1 MLCDENCK
9 TRMLLEQV
17 IAELSEKNGVANRQ
31 PNCLDIRNS
40 VAESSDSKIS
50 GVECNGKTISRTIS
64 RELNLHL
71 ESEREFFNR
80 LHTRKE
86 FADTNSECSSGG
98 FPRACN
104 ISIPFEW
111 EEKPGKPKN
120 KISMQAPAMSLSLPP
135 VRKSN
140 LNISHLGDANSQS
153 HLGATSPMPLSSR
166 LRSIL
171 QPKLKLSG
179 TSSGEISSEGKLVWD
194 GNLHYPEEFAWRS
207 MRAASPASVFE
218 GPDCSPSSSS
228 SLLSYCS
235 RRPLSSSSKRHD
247 SVSAL
252 LANRLIPVAEIV
264 NAVPVENSGSLSQ
277 RILPA
282 PIMSKN
288 IHGSNMI
295 RDSSPRL
302 TDSNGGDPQK
312 LDRVQSFEGR
322 SCLNTLSR
330 GDPSMALKSV
340 RKSNSC
346 RSVSWGGMESV
357 SREEF
362 MQPTKVL
369 EVEKQVKQE
378 DCQPIHVDKK
388 VSNNVSAAASLVST
402 SVSDGINTSGSSA
415 RLSSG
420 TSGSSG
426 SSDPY
431 IKSVHFGLQPS
442 SRSDPNGLQG
452 NPGLT
457 RHSEKKRDFQDS
469 IMEDNGRRT
478 LIDSNR
484 NISQRVKVRLKRWPL
499 FMQQRMKMSGCCSSS
514 ASNTINCCSARTGT
528 HTINHNRYRDKR
540 SSLSNHQKIQVE
552 WRKLHENDAIQKT
565 THVEAITAS

>member
-1 MLCDENCK
+1 
-9 TRMLLEQV
+9 MLLEQV
-17 IAELSEKNGVANRQ
+17 LAELSEKNGVGNRE

-40 VAESSDSKIS
+40 IAEPSDSKIS
-50 GVECNGKTISRTIS
+50 GVECNGKTISRTLS

-80 LHTRKE
+80 LHTRKD
-86 FADTNSECSSGG
+86 FADTNSECSSGV
-98 FPRACN
+98 FRRPCN

-120 KISMQAPAMSLSLPP
+120 NIPIQEPAMSLSLPP

-140 LNISHLGDANSQS
+140 LNITHLGNAHAHA
-153 HLGATSPMPLSSR
+153 HLIGTSPMPLSSR
-166 LRSIL
+166 LRGIL

-179 TSSGEISSEGKLVWD
+179 GSSGEINSEGKLVWD
-194 GNLHYPEEFAWRS
+194 GNPQYPEEFAWRS

-235 RRPLSSSSKRHD
+235 RKPLSTSSKRHD

-277 RILPA
+277 RILPTSI
-282 PIMSKN
+282 PSKN

-295 RDSSPRL
+295 RDSTLRPIG
-302 TDSNGGDPQK
+302 SNGDPQK

-330 GDPSMALKSV
+330 GDPAMALKSA
-340 RKSNSC
+340 RNSC

-357 SREEF
+357 SREDF
-362 MQPTKVL
+362 TQPTKVV

-378 DCQPIHVDKK
+378 DCQPSHVDKK
-388 VSNNVSAAASLVST
+388 VSENASAAASLVST
-402 SVSDGINTSGSSA
+402 SASDGVNATGTSA
-415 RLSSG
+415 CLSSG
-420 TSGSSG
+420 TSGSSR
-426 SSDPY
+426 SSDSY
-431 IKSVHFGLQPS
+431 IKSVRFGHQTS
-442 SRSDPNGLQG
+442 SRSDPNSFPSF
-452 NPGLT
+452 PGLT
-457 RHSEKKRDFQDS
+457 RPSDKGKDFPDAL
-469 IMEDNGRRT
+469 MEDNGRKK
-478 LIDSNR
+478 LIDSHR
-484 NISQRVKVRLKRWPL
+484 DISQRVKVRLKRWPL
-499 FMQQRMKMSGCCSSS
+499 FMQQRMKMSGCCSPS
-514 ASNTINCCSARTGT
+514 ASNTISCCSSRAGT
-528 HTINHNRYRDKR
+528 HTINHSRYRDKR
-540 SSLSNHQKIQVE
+540 SSLSNRQKIQVE
-552 WRKLHENDAIQKT
+552 WRKLHENDAIRKR
-565 THVEAITAS
+565 THVEAIKAS